1 LTIGARML
9 QFIQRVIGGDDMT
22 NITFQF
28 NREKAIETILYLS
41 SRISDSDIYGICKL
55 LYLADK
61 THLEKYGRFIF
72 GETYCAMKN
81 GATPSNVYDL
91 FKEASE
97 KPLAELEINGHQ
109 VIALRDAN
117 LDCLSDSDIEC
128 LDQVISVWGNVPNWQ
143 RKNAAHDDAWGKAWE
158 QRGNKGSVTI
168 SVESIAELFDEFDDL
183 IDYLSN
189 T

>member
-1 LTIGARML
+1 MML
-9 QFIQRVIGGDDMT
+9 QLIQKVTGGDDMA

-41 SRISDSDIYGICKL
+41 PRISGSDIYGICKL

-72 GETYCAMKN
+72 GETYCAMEN

-91 FKEASE
+91 LKEISVKPSE
-97 KPLAELEINGHQ
+97 ELEIKGHQ

-117 LDCLSDSDIEC
+117 LDCLSKSDIEC
-128 LDQVISVWGNVPNWQ
+128 LDQIIAIWGNVPNWQ
-143 RKNAAHDDAWGKAWE
+143 KKLAAHDNAWEKAWK
-158 QRGNKGSVTI
+158 QRGNKGSI
-168 SVESIAELFDEFDDL
+168 KIPVESIAELFDDSDDL
-183 IDYLSN
+183 INYLSN
-189 T
+189 SEIK